1 MNQQM
6 EIEKEGE
13 NPPEKIE
20 ETTKKKLTM
29 ENVKEVMDPFTMQDL
44 DHLICFSISQVSELE
59 VRKKMANLILICGGG
74 CQVEET
80 VEEFEDR
87 LINTFALYDPN
98 IDRVEVLNPLN
109 REVPPFAISWVG
121 GTVIQRLDSMKEL
134 WITRAKWLGDIERDE
149 DDENADRR
157 IKRDRGSESCG
168 VKLLREK
175 LPFLW

>member
-1 MNQQM
+1 M
-6 EIEKEGE
+6 EVEKDKETV
-13 NPPEKIE
+13 PEKRDE
-20 ETTKKKLTM
+20 NGKKKLTLDDV
-29 ENVKEVMDPFTMQDL
+29 NDVMDPFKMQDL
-44 DHLICFSISQVSELE
+44 DDLICYSISQVTELE
-59 VRKKMANLILICGGG
+59 VRKKMANFILISGGG
-74 CQVEET
+74 CQVLNT

-87 LINTFALYDPN
+87 LINTFSLYDSA
-98 IDRVEVLNPLN
+98 IERVEVINPIS
-109 REVPPFAISWVG
+109 RDVPQNAVSWVG

-134 WITRAKWLGDIERDE
+134 WISRAKWLGDVEKDD